1 VKFLVDEN
9 VAASVARL
17 LRSRGHDV
25 KVVQQAG
32 LAGAEDDVLIRLALD
47 EERIIVTHDKDFGA
61 ILRYPL
67 KQHGGVILL
76 RLRRPTPQN
85 AARALERVLAT
96 VPKERMMGRV
106 VVVEDARI
114 RVSGERKRR

>member
-9 VAASVARL
+9 VATSVAQL
-17 LRSRGHDV
+17 LRNPGHDV
-25 KVVQQAG
+25 KTVQQAG
-32 LAGAEDDVLIRLALD
+32 LAGAEDDVIIRLALD
-47 EERIIVTHDKDFGA
+47 EERVIVTHDKDFGA

-76 RLRRPTPQN
+76 RLHRPTPQN

-96 VPKERMMGRV
+96 VPRERMMGRV

-114 RVSGERKRR
+114 RVSGKRR

>member
-9 VAASVARL
+9 VATSVAPL

-25 KVVQQAG
+25 KIVQQAG
-32 LAGAEDDVLIRLALD
+32 LTGAEDDVLIQLALD
-47 EERIIVTHDKDFGA
+47 EERVIVTHDKDFGA

-85 AARALERVLAT
+85 ATRAVERVLAT
-96 VPKERMMGRV
+96 VPEERVMGRV

-114 RVSGERKRR
+114 RVSGDRG

>member
-9 VAASVARL
+9 IAGSVTRL
-17 LRSRGHDV
+17 LQSQGHDV

-32 LAGAEDDVLIRLALD
+32 LTGADDDTLIQMAL
-47 EERIIVTHDKDFGA
+47 EEGRIIVTHDKDFGA
-61 ILRYPL
+61 ILHYPL

-76 RLRRPTPQN
+76 RLHRPTPQN
-85 AARALERVLAT
+85 AVKALERVLAT
-96 VPKERMMGRV
+96 VSKDRIMGRV

-114 RVSGERKRR
+114 RVSGERG